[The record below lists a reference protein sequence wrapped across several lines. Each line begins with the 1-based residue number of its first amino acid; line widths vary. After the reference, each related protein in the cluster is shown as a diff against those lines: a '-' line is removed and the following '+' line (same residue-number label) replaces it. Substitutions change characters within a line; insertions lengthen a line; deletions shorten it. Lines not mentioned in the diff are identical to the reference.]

1 MKGKSWGSIN
11 DRDVDLIVPSG
22 LRDVVVMGFLM
33 VKQKLSFAARSGL
46 VLIAFLVM
54 IAPLGGCTKQDTLT
68 AADFVGKWKS
78 TRMITT
84 PVHLYGNSEWEIK
97 SDNGAVMQYGVWQYK
112 DRKILWSYK
121 ADDAVIHDKTRVLS
135 VTPDEFRIRERD
147 GSTTTFS
154 RLE

>member
-1 MKGKSWGSIN
+1 
-11 DRDVDLIVPSG
+11 
-22 LRDVVVMGFLM
+22 M
-33 VKQKLSFAARSGL
+33 VKKEWSFAARSGL
-46 VLIAFLVM
+46 VLIALLAM
-54 IAPLGGCTKQDTLT
+54 ITLLDGCTNRDTLT

-97 SDNGAVMQYGVWQYK
+97 SDDGAVMQYGVWQYQ
-112 DRKILWSYK
+112 DRKILWSFK
-121 ADDAVIHDKTRVLS
+121 TTDGVIHDKTRVLS